1 MTVTSRRRGCLIPIR
16 RSRFGRGDQAFVM
29 PLVVPAALLL
39 LLGASTLLSRTIR
52 NYLASSRQTDAQ
64 LARDVAESGMNRV
77 LSILNPLAKHSS
89 DPYASFL
96 LASRWVPDSG
106 VTYTT
111 GLRGNTT
118 QIRSGWRLTTLSRPA
133 VQELLNRCGLAATGQ
148 HPNQLPPNNEDG
160 YRNILSGAIGPRNTT
175 SDTQFRYLVTNYV
188 PPDRA
193 ASDLAWPSECEDF
206 TSLSGGS
213 GQISVEG
220 RVIRNGR
227 VLSTYTLTRT
237 IDVQGWPLPTLPAS
251 WLDGSYQAALPGP
264 PVGLR
269 IAGEASNLNRLA
281 MRYFKN
287 IMTDVAPC
295 ILGFCGQR
303 VALPQCLNNCLPNGQ
318 PFQDLTISSV
328 PLETRI
334 LPLAD
339 IIPAN
344 DGDLPRYPFKTDRP
358 PAGLTPRQINES
370 RTTYPYD
377 ANGALFPECRESNDT
392 DSNRP
397 GQFRPNE
404 IDCWIDSIGIPRRVA
419 SLSYEANS
427 GDPNNVL
434 ITVNLQAG
442 QVFDVLSGSQYRVTN
457 ITGWPGI
464 SGNALTGTVTSVSG
478 QSIVLQV
485 AASGTPSPPSSPLP
499 QANATISPAGQ
510 INLRVNTDR
519 RPVNL
524 IILGNV
530 GTDTPTGY
538 VSLKHNVQGNQNY
551 SHALNTNGTRALWNR
566 LRIFGAEGSSLAC
579 ANNLSQTFYIQPD
592 PGSAAGDA
600 SLGGTFLWLPRGRLV
615 YGPLGAA
622 SGTYPEAL
630 LTVWWLCNLDIR
642 GLNTG
647 FSTSSTNAAG
657 LMQLITPLFG
667 NQDALSAVLTGG
679 YINSTGVFIPD
690 KRFPV
695 YPSLMRIRSA
705 Y

>member
-1 MTVTSRRRGCLIPIR
+1 M
-16 RSRFGRGDQAFVM
+16 
-29 PLVVPAALLL
+29 
-39 LLGASTLLSRTIR
+39 LLGASTLLNRTIR
-52 NYLASSRQTDAQ
+52 NYLSSTRQTDAQ
-64 LARDVAESGMNRV
+64 LARDAAESGMNRV
-77 LSILNPLAKHSS
+77 LSILNPLAKHST

-111 GLRGNTT
+111 GLTGNTT

-175 SDTQFRYLVTNYV
+175 LNTQFRYLVTNYV
-188 PPDRA
+188 PPERP
-193 ASDLAWPSECEDF
+193 ASDLPWPSECDDF

-251 WLDGSYQAALPGP
+251 WLDGAFQAALPGP

-269 IAGEASNLNRLA
+269 IAGVATNLNRLA
-281 MRYFKN
+281 MRYFRN
-287 IMTDVAPC
+287 ITDPNRPLG
-295 ILGFCGQR
+295 ILGYDGQR

-318 PFQDLTISSV
+318 PFQDQSITSV

-334 LPLAD
+334 LPIAD
-339 IIPAN
+339 VIPAN
-344 DGDLPRYPFKTDRP
+344 DGDLPRYPFNTDRP
-358 PAGLTPRQINES
+358 TAGVTPRQINE
-370 RTTYPYD
+370 RRNNYPYD

-404 IDCWIDSIGIPRRVA
+404 IDCWIESIGIPRRVA
-419 SLSYEANS
+419 SLSYEPIS
-427 GDPNNVL
+427 GDTNNVM
-434 ITVNLQAG
+434 ITVNLQPG
-442 QVFDVLSGSQYRVTN
+442 EVFHVLPGSEYSVTN
-457 ITGWPGI
+457 IDGWNGPPPVT
-464 SGNALTGTVTSVSG
+464 SLTGTVTSVSG
-478 QSIVLQV
+478 QSIVLRVQS
-485 AASGTPSPPSSPLP
+485 ANIPSPPSSPLP
-499 QANATISPAGQ
+499 QANARITPAETIR
-510 INLRVNTDR
+510 LTVNTDR

-524 IILGNV
+524 IIRGDVGDGLDPLTGN
-530 GTDTPTGY
+530 
-538 VSLKHNVQGNQNY
+538 VSLKHRVQGQNY
-551 SHALNTNGTRALWNR
+551 SHALNADGTATRRALWNR
-566 LRIFGAEGSSLAC
+566 LRIFGRQGSSLAC
-579 ANNLSQTFYIQPD
+579 ANNIEQTFFIQPD
-592 PGSAAGDA
+592 RVSERAGDA
-600 SLGGTFLWLPRGRLV
+600 SLGGMFLWLPRGRLV
-615 YGPLGAA
+615 YGPQGAA
-622 SGTYPEAL
+622 SGTYPEQL

-642 GLNTG
+642 GLDTG
-647 FSTSSTNAAG
+647 FSISAIPAG
-657 LMQLITPLFG
+657 RMELITPLFG
-667 NQDALSAVLTGG
+667 NQDALSGVLTGG
-679 YINSTGVFIPD
+679 YSNAKGVFIPD